1 MNNNIKVNKLSV
13 TLLRA
18 LTSGIFIIAGISGHL
33 INPQR
38 AAARIEQAV
47 FKDFA
52 YFFGDPVWLVIIT
65 GVMMTLAG
73 ISFLIGF
80 KTKWAA
86 IVLLAVLVPIT
97 VTMQI
102 GQMNTLGP
110 LFKNVAITG
119 SLLFF
124 ILNDGFQSKV
134 LARPSETAVQNADLS
149 GKGKR
154 NKRVAS

>member
-1 MNNNIKVNKLSV
+1 MNSNFKANKLSV
-13 TLLRA
+13 TLLRV
-18 LTSGIFIIAGISGHL
+18 LTSGIFITAGISGHL

-38 AAARIEQAV
+38 AAARIEQAA
-47 FKDFA
+47 FREFA

-65 GVMMTLAG
+65 GVIMTLAG

-80 KTKWAA
+80 KTKWSA

-97 VTMQI
+97 ITMQI

-134 LARPSETAVQNADLS
+134 LARPSETAVRNADLS
-149 GKGKR
+149 GER
-154 NKRVAS
+154 

>member
-33 INPQR
+33 IHPQR

-52 YFFGDPVWLVIIT
+52 YFFGLVIIT